1 MVRLVG
7 YDHLRVTGEQIHKTP
22 IAMAEQ
28 QRPRERSD
36 AAANRIRILEAARRL
51 LADGG
56 PDALTMDAVAAA
68 AGLGKGTIFR
78 RFGSRAGL
86 AAALVDDEMRDF
98 QDRFLHG
105 PPPLGPGAPAAGR
118 LEAFVVELL
127 LHYAENLPVA
137 VLAAHELDQYGSQV
151 MNALLF
157 HARTLVRQIDPQLD
171 SHVVATMILSAIA
184 PPLIID
190 SRQRGIET
198 QTLQASALGLLRGIT
213 RQPLPDNRRTRPN
226 ARPSRDY

>member
-1 MVRLVG
+1 VVRLVG
-7 YDHLRVTGEQIHKTP
+7 YDRLCMTDEPGHQIP
-22 IAMAEQ
+22 LAMVEQ

-51 LADGG
+51 LSDGG
-56 PDALTMDAVAAA
+56 VDALTMDAVASA
-68 AGLGKGTIFR
+68 AGVGKGTVFR
-78 RFGSRAGL
+78 RFGNRAGL
-86 AAALVDDEMRDF
+86 AAALADDEMRDF

-105 PPPLGPGAPAAGR
+105 PPPLGPGAPAPER

-127 LHYAENLPVA
+127 HHYAENLPVA

-171 SHVVATMILSAIA
+171 NDIVATMILSAIA

-198 QTLQASALGLLRGIT
+198 QTLQASALAVLRGIT
-213 RQPLPDNRRTRPN
+213 RRARADDPHPEPN
-226 ARPSRDY
+226 APATGDR